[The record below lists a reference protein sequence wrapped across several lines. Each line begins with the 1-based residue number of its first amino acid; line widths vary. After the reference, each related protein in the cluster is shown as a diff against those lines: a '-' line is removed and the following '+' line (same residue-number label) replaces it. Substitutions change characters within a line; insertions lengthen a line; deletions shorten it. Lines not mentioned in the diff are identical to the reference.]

1 MMEGDYIQ
9 CAIHN
14 LSILPEDL
22 EQHKTPNCLL
32 IYQNFSSLI
41 RGKIRYPWMAKTI
54 VDRLGYIIYTPPKK
68 PKSPPINNCPADAIC
83 IDFHLPV
90 LNLDEI
96 NNS

>member
-14 LSILPEDL
+14 VSMLPDELD
-22 EQHKTPNCLL
+22 EHRTTNCLL
-32 IYQNFSSLI
+32 IFQDFKSLL
-41 RGKIRYPWMAKTI
+41 RTKIRHPWMAKTI
-54 VDRLGYIIYTPPKK
+54 VDRLGYKIYTPPRR
-68 PKSPPINNCPADAIC
+68 PKSPPINNCPTGAIT

-90 LNLDEI
+90 LNLDEN